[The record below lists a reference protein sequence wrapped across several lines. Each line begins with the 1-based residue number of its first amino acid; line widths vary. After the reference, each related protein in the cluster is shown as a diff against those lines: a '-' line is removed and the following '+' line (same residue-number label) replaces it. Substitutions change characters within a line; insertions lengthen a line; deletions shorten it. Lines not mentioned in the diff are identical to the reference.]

1 MNLSQLTIQGNGQP
15 IIWLHG
21 MLNSV
26 ESDSLYSLIDLNK
39 LAQVASLIRYD
50 ACGKSASGNYKWDAM
65 TDQLREVTEACQ
77 LDSLVIGGTS
87 MGSVTALHFAV
98 MYPEKVKALI
108 LVTPPWAWE
117 KREPVKA
124 TYKKIASKTNHATI
138 PEFLK
143 RLVSLSQDPPDFY
156 ENEHPDIRQRLMEH
170 RLGFDPAYYS
180 QIYLGGA
187 ASDLPS
193 RELIATIQVPTF
205 IVALPDDVNHPL
217 NIAQELNELIDRSK
231 LRVVSDYKGYL
242 NLQEEVQEFL
252 TEIESNNKL

>member
-1 MNLSQLTIQGNGQP
+1 MNIPPITIQGEGQP
-15 IIWLHG
+15 LIWLHG

-26 ESDSLYSLIDLNK
+26 ESDSIYSLVDLNK
-39 LAQVASLIRYD
+39 VAGMVSLIRYD

-65 TDQLREVTEACQ
+65 TEQLLDVAEACHH
-77 LDSLVIGGTS
+77 DSMMIGGTS

-108 LVTPPWAWE
+108 LVTPPPAWE
-117 KREPVKA
+117 KREAVK
-124 TYKKIASKTNHATI
+124 TIYRKIASKANLTNI

-143 RLVSLSQDPPDFY
+143 RLISLSQDPPDFF
-156 ENEHPDIRQRLMEH
+156 ENEHPGIRQRLMEL
-170 RLGFDPAYYS
+170 RLEFDPPYYS

-193 RELIATIQVPTF
+193 RELIATIQAPTF

-217 NIAQELNELIDRSK
+217 NIAQELNELIDRSE
-231 LRVVSDYKGYL
+231 LRVVSDYKGYM

-252 TEIESNNKL
+252 TEIECNNKL